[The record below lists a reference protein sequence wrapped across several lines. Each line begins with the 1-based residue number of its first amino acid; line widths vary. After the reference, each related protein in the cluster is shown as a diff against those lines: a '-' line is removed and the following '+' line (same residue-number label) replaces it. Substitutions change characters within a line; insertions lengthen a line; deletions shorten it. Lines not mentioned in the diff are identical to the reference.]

1 LFKKSRAVDLVVME
15 IIRQARAG
23 RWRYTY
29 TTITEQQMSHAV
41 AVQDSSATVPAKTID
56 QLVLEGST
64 ELIAAR
70 SIAGINMALERFGVD
85 YRVPLDDDRLNDVA
99 AALAKANHVELKISE
114 ELSTLQRYLAVL
126 DQRFAECAARME
138 VLGAARVVCALDP
151 REDSEFFALTRERAL
166 ITATLIGAREMLAML
181 DLGAGAAD
189 VARRTTDLNR
199 AEHSILSEIM
209 AGHVDR
215 AEHALL
221 SAVAALRE
229 VTRIG
234 VKHLGP
240 DVGEDYVPGAGMVA
254 LLAG

>member
-1 LFKKSRAVDLVVME
+1 
-15 IIRQARAG
+15 
-23 RWRYTY
+23 
-29 TTITEQQMSHAV
+29 
-41 AVQDSSATVPAKTID
+41 
-56 QLVLEGST
+56 
-64 ELIAAR
+64 
-70 SIAGINMALERFGVD
+70 MALARFGVD
-85 YRVPLDDDRLNDVA
+85 GYRVPADDDRLNDVA
-99 AALAKANHVELKISE
+99 AALAAANHTEMQITDELA
-114 ELSTLQRYLAVL
+114 TLQQSVAVL
-126 DQRFAECAARME
+126 DQRFAERAARME
-138 VLGAARVVCALDP
+138 AIRANRRPADLSPNEAHEFASLGCECDA
-151 REDSEFFALTRERAL
+151 
-166 ITATLIGAREMLAML
+166 ITATLTDARATLAML

-189 VARRTTDLNR
+189 VARCTTDLNR